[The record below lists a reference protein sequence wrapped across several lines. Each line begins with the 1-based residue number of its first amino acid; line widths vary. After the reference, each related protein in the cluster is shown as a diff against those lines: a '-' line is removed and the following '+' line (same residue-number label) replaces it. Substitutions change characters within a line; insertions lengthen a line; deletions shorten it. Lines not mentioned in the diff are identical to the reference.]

1 MEFPWKKKTT
11 FLNLA
16 GSPLSGVESPAPVEA
31 SQPIPAVVEPAATVT
46 PLPLAKHHVRMTLQI
61 GDKVMTYSNF
71 DQNPLV
77 EDGDQPLSVRRQY
90 FIEPDT
96 HGHGL
101 NCMYA
106 EGTKS
111 LQVSPGFYATND
123 PVIAEYLRLCN
134 NPRVKYIQ
142 DLEN

>member
-1 MEFPWKKKTT
+1 MEFPWKKKTKIE
-11 FLNLA
+11 NLA
-16 GSPLSGVESPAPVEA
+16 GSPMSGVEIPAPVEA
-31 SQPIPAVVEPAATVT
+31 PQPIPAVVQERATVA
-46 PLPLAKHHVRMTLQI
+46 PLPLKKHHVYMTLQI

-77 EDGDQPLSVRRQY
+77 EDQPLSVRRQY

-96 HGHGL
+96 HGCGL
-101 NCMYA
+101 NCMIA
-106 EGTKS
+106 NGTQS